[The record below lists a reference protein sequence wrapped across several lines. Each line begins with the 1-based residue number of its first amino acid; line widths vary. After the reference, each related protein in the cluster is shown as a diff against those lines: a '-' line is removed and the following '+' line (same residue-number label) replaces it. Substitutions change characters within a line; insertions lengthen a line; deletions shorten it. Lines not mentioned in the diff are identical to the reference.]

1 MNITTK
7 HSTKNNTSSNF
18 LHNIRILVLQLIAL
32 VLSLVAGY
40 LIWSYAIIDREKQQL
55 NQLSLTQAKHQQ
67 QIIQNYLASLID
79 SATLYNFNQDLSS
92 GIPSFDSAN
101 LDSYRDKL
109 FNNIPHL
116 ELVKFFGLNQTRMDQ
131 AEDAINFV
139 VMDMIN
145 RNERGET
152 VYPEAIKAKKANTWL
167 IAIVRPLYQQLN
179 QQKVENPLEVDKIH
193 ARNIIGTLYLAVSVE
208 ALEKQ
213 LSASDQGLG
222 LTQITQRVADKKFIP
237 FIEVGNAAKYP
248 TQRLKITNTNW
259 QLSYTPSETLYLQA
273 RQPRM
278 LVVLIIVAITFMLT
292 ALGWFT
298 ARRLNRQSGA
308 TAKST
313 NETPDSPITFP
324 SKKQIA
330 TTVPIDDVDS
340 LLNIELSEEDK
351 ALLDGPIS
359 LGDEANASNKA
370 SLDRKTEI
378 SLDNK
383 INEEH
388 IAVMQERQRKDL
400 PHCIFRA
407 YDIRGI
413 VDKQLTCELAKLI
426 GQALASEVLD
436 KGEKYLFVGRD
447 GRSHSPKI
455 ADAFARGVLSTG
467 CNIIDLGLVP
477 TPLVNFAALTSEIT
491 SSAAMVTASHNSK
504 EYNGFKFLIK
514 GRTLVDQDMQAIKNS
529 IAKGDFH
536 TGRGSTEYQSINQ
549 RYIERIVDDIA
560 LPGNLH
566 IVIDAANGATSAIA
580 PQLFEKLSCTVTP
593 LFCEIDG
600 DFPNHDPDPSV
611 VENLQ
616 PLIESVKQQRADL
629 GLAFDGDG
637 DRLVVITPKGKIVW
651 PDQLMMLF
659 AEDVASRNPG
669 CDIIYDV
676 KSTRQLSQIIARCGG
691 RPIMWK
697 TGHANMKAKMYDT
710 GALLAGEFSGHIFFK
725 ERWFGFDDGMYAAA
739 RLLEIV
745 LLGGRDIDDIFEE
758 FQPLVTTPE
767 IKIPV
772 GEEEKFSI
780 IESLIETASFANGKK
795 VTIDGIRVDF
805 PRCWGLIR
813 ASNTSAALTLR
824 FEAETE
830 QDMDRI
836 KRLFR
841 LELGRANPKLPKYF

>member
-1 MNITTK
+1 
-7 HSTKNNTSSNF
+7 
-18 LHNIRILVLQLIAL
+18 
-32 VLSLVAGY
+32 
-40 LIWSYAIIDREKQQL
+40 
-55 NQLSLTQAKHQQ
+55 
-67 QIIQNYLASLID
+67 
-79 SATLYNFNQDLSS
+79 
-92 GIPSFDSAN
+92 
-101 LDSYRDKL
+101 
-109 FNNIPHL
+109 
-116 ELVKFFGLNQTRMDQ
+116 
-131 AEDAINFV
+131 
-139 VMDMIN
+139 MDMIN

-152 VYPEAIKAKKANTWL
+152 VYPEAIKDKKTNTWL

-179 QQKVENPLEVDKIH
+179 QQKANSFEADKIH
-193 ARNIIGTLYLAVSVE
+193 TQDMAGTLYLAVGIE
-208 ALEKQ
+208 ALGEL
-213 LSASDQGLG
+213 LSASDQELG
-222 LTQITQRVADKKFIP
+222 RTQITHQVADKKFIP
-237 FIEVGNAAKYP
+237 FIEVGDAANYP
-248 TQRLKITNTNW
+248 TQRLEIANTNW
-259 QLSYTPSETLYLQA
+259 QLNYTPSETLYLQA

-278 LVVLIIVAITFMLT
+278 LVILIIAAITFMLT
-292 ALGWFT
+292 ALCWFT
-298 ARRLNRQSGA
+298 ARLLNRQSETA
-308 TAKST
+308 AKST
-313 NETPDSPITFP
+313 NKAPDYPITLP
-324 SKKQIA
+324 PKKQIA
-330 TTVPIDDVDS
+330 GATPIDNLDS
-340 LLNIELSEEDK
+340 LLDIELSEEDR
-351 ALLDGPIS
+351 ALLDGPTS
-359 LGDEANASNKA
+359 LGDETNVSNQV
-370 SLDRKTEI
+370 SVDHETEL
-378 SLDNK
+378 SLDNT

-388 IAVMQERQRKDL
+388 ITVTQQRLDREL

-413 VDKQLTCELAKLI
+413 VDKQLTCELAEMI
-426 GQALASEVLD
+426 GQAFASEVLD
-436 KGEKYLFVGRD
+436 KGDKYLFIGRD

-455 ADAFARGVLSTG
+455 ADAFTRGVLSTG
-467 CNIIDLGLVP
+467 CNVIDLGLVP
-477 TPLVNFAALTSEIT
+477 TPLMNFAVLTSEIT
-491 SSAAMVTASHNSK
+491 SSGAMVTASHNPK
-504 EYNGFKFLIK
+504 DYNGFKFVIK
-514 GRTLVDQDMQAIKNS
+514 GRTLVDQDMQAIKSS

-536 TGRGSTEYQSINQ
+536 KGRGNKEYQSINQ

-566 IVIDAANGATSAIA
+566 IVIDAANGATSVIA
-580 PQLFEKLSCTVTP
+580 PQLFKELGCTVTP

-600 DFPNHDPDPSV
+600 NFPNHDPDPSV

-616 PLIESVKQQRADL
+616 PLIESVRQQRADL

-637 DRLVVITPKGKIVW
+637 DRLVVITPKGNIVW

-659 AEDVASRNPG
+659 AEDVVSRNPG

-676 KSTRQLSQIIARCGG
+676 KSTRQLSQIIAHCGG

-697 TGHANMKAKMYDT
+697 TGHANMKTKMHDT

-745 LLGGRDIDDIFEE
+745 ILGGRDIDDIVEE
-758 FQPLVTTPE
+758 FQPFVTTPE

-841 LELGRANPKLPKYF
+841 LELGRVDPKLSKYF